1 MDAETVFN
9 FSSDRVHVAI
19 ERRVVSIGNAN
30 GVRTLILSPAQ
41 IMRVESSVGKEE
53 IYTDEY
59 PKAVLKQ
66 GHAFI
71 LGKWQN
77 IYEAEAW

>member
-1 MDAETVFN
+1 MNAEIVFN

-19 ERRVVSIGNAN
+19 ERRVVSIGNVN
-30 GVRTLILSPAQ
+30 GVRILILSLAQ

-53 IYTDEY
+53 TYIDEY
-59 PKAVLKQ
+59 SKAVLKQ

-77 IYEAEAW
+77 IYGAEAR